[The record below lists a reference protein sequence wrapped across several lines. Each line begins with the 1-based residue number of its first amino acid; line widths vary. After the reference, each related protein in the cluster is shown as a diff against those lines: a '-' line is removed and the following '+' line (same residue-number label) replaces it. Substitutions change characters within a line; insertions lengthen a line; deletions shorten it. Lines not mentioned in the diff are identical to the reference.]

1 MGTVAGMRTLTES
14 IQAEIAERRARH
26 PGRPDREL
34 LEHLL
39 VGLERERVVAVGFDG
54 ARLAERLSRTPLG
67 EDVKRVISRVVGQV
81 WLDENMH
88 ARYLTGLLH
97 RQPKLS
103 LHLEALATSVQG
115 GLAGW
120 VVSVQQLS
128 RWGDAPGDR
137 SMAAV
142 VELAGRLAGKIP
154 EEIREQLS
162 HKSLTEYCHF
172 NADAELS
179 AAVSFARMQ
188 EIAAEVEAM
197 AAASSDPDN
206 EVSIALP
213 RGFAAEIARMEA
225 DERMHAEAFEAISAL
240 LGPDDDLLPGKTAD
254 DLVRAITAIDGWL
267 VPMGLLVNKARQSP
281 EARWMRVGSG
291 GPVAVTRGERTDDKL
306 ACLHRALEL
315 TQFGE
320 HVDAAARESGKARED
335 VIVAIQPDFMMA
347 YHLADPSTF
356 TETALVE
363 EVVRILRARG
373 YRDIRVCGSQ
383 NLYGRYYKNRDV
395 ASVARYLGYGEQGY
409 RIQDLSLELV
419 DHEFKRGMGVYAI
432 GRSWR
437 DADVRIVFAKLKTH
451 VNATCHL
458 TLRTT
463 TMVVPQLGDYL
474 WSDRLTD
481 LSSVG
486 MAVLHEFPPHFGIV
500 DGYEYAADGLMG
512 FMADPTPK
520 HPRLFIAGPDVMCV
534 DYVGLVL
541 MGERDPTRALD
552 LKVAI
557 DWFGD
562 PRERGWVLGDLT
574 PIADWDRADS
584 GLLSGPLVALA
595 GPVYQAFSGHGS
607 FFTADMDREAFP
619 PIEESGGLAAI
630 RGALR
635 TLLGYRTPAARR
647 EPG

>member
-1 MGTVAGMRTLTES
+1 MRTLTES

-54 ARLAERLSRTPLG
+54 ARLAERLAATPLG
-67 EDVKRVISRVVGQV
+67 DDVKRVITRVVAQV

-97 RQPKLS
+97 RQPNLA
-103 LHLEALATSVQG
+103 LHLEALAQSVQG

-120 VVSVQQLS
+120 VVSVNQLS
-128 RWGDAPGDR
+128 RWSDAPGDR

-154 EEIREQLS
+154 EEIRAQLS
-162 HKSLTEYCHF
+162 HKSLTEYCRF

-188 EIAAEVEAM
+188 EIGVEVEAM
-197 AAASSDPDN
+197 AAASSDPAK
-206 EVSIALP
+206 EMALSLP
-213 RGFAAEIARMEA
+213 HGFATEIARMEA
-225 DERMHAEAFEAISAL
+225 DERMHADAFNAIADL
-240 LGPDDDLLPGKTAD
+240 LGPEDQLLPGKTAD
-254 DLVRAITAIDGWL
+254 DLVRAIGAIDGWL
-267 VPMGLLVNKARQSP
+267 VPIGMLVNKARVTSD
-281 EARWMRVGSG
+281 ARKVRVGAG
-291 GPVAVTRGERTDDKL
+291 GPVAVARGERLEDKIG
-306 ACLHRALEL
+306 CLRRALEL

-320 HVDAAARESGKARED
+320 IVDAAADESGKRRED
-335 VIVAIQPDFMMA
+335 VIVAIKPDFMMA
-347 YHLADPSTF
+347 YQKADPSTF

-363 EVVRILRARG
+363 ELVSILRARG
-373 YRDIRVCGSQ
+373 YRDIRVCESQ
-383 NLYGRYYKNRDV
+383 NLYSRYYKARDV
-395 ASVARYLGYGEQGY
+395 ASVARYLGYTERGY
-409 RIQDLSLELV
+409 RIHDLSLELE
-419 DHEFKRGMGVYAI
+419 DHEFTRGMGVYAI
-432 GRSWR
+432 GKSWR

-451 VNATCHL
+451 VNATCYM

-474 WSDRLTD
+474 FSDRLTD

-486 MAVLHEFPPHFGIV
+486 MAVLHDFPPCFGIV

-541 MGERDPTRALD
+541 MGERDPLRALD
-552 LKVAI
+552 MKVAV

-574 PIADWDRADS
+574 PIPDWDRADS
-584 GLLSGPLVALA
+584 GLLSGPLTALA
-595 GPVYQAFSGHGS
+595 GPVYAAFSGQGS
-607 FFTADMDREAFP
+607 YFTADMDREAFP

-635 TLLGYRTPAARR
+635 TLLGYRTPTRSA
-647 EPG
+647 

>member
-1 MGTVAGMRTLTES
+1 MGALTES
-14 IQAEIAERRARH
+14 IHAEIEERRARH

-54 ARLAERLSRTPLG
+54 ARLAERLATTALG
-67 EDVKRVISRVVGQV
+67 EGVRRVITRVVAQV

-97 RQPKLS
+97 RQPRLA
-103 LHLEALATSVQG
+103 LHLEALAQSLQG

-128 RWGDAPGDR
+128 RFQDAPVDR

-154 EEIREQLS
+154 AEVGEQLS
-162 HKSLTEYCHF
+162 HKSLAEYCRF
-172 NADAELS
+172 NADAEES
-179 AAVSFARMQ
+179 AAVSFARMLQ
-188 EIAAEVEAM
+188 LAPEVEAQR
-197 AAASSDPDN
+197 AASSEPDT
-206 EVSIALP
+206 ELALALP
-213 RGFAAEIARMEA
+213 PGFAAEVARMEA
-225 DERMHAEAFEAISAL
+225 DERLHAHAFEAIASL
-240 LGPDDDLLPGKTAD
+240 LGPDDQLLPGKTEAE
-254 DLVRAITAIDGWL
+254 LVAALAAIDGWL
-267 VPMGLLVNKARQSP
+267 VPTGLLAEGS
-281 EARWMRVGSG
+281 RVTPGERRLAVGAG
-291 GPVAVTRGERTDDKL
+291 GPVAVTRGERLDDKL
-306 ACLHRALEL
+306 ACFQRALEL
-315 TQFGE
+315 ADF
-320 HVDAAARESGKARED
+320 VDYVEAAARESGKPREQ
-335 VIVAIQPDFMMA
+335 VVVAIKPDFMMA
-347 YHLADPSTF
+347 YRTSDPSTF

-363 EVVRILRARG
+363 ELVRALRALG
-373 YRDIRVCGSQ
+373 FRDIRVCEAQ
-383 NLYGRYYKNRDV
+383 NLYSRYYENRDV
-395 ASVARYLGYGEQGY
+395 ASVARYLGYAEEGY
-409 RIQDLSLELV
+409 RIHDLSLELEQ
-419 DHEFKRGMGVYAI
+419 HAFTRGMGVYAI

-437 DADVRIVFAKLKTH
+437 DADVRITFAKLKTH

-474 WSDRLTD
+474 FGDRLTD
-481 LSSVG
+481 LTSVG
-486 MAVLHEFPPHFGIV
+486 MAVLHDFPPHFALV
-500 DGYEYAADGLMG
+500 DGYEHAADGLMG

-520 HPRLFIAGPDVMCV
+520 HPQLFIAGPDVICV
-534 DYVGLVL
+534 DYIGMIL

-552 LKVAI
+552 LRAAI

-562 PRERGWVLGDLT
+562 PRERGWVLGDMT

-595 GPVYQAFSGHGS
+595 GPVYQAVSGQGAY
-607 FFTADMDREAFP
+607 FTADMDPEAFP
-619 PIEESGGLAAI
+619 AKDESGGLAAL

-635 TLLGYRTPAARR
+635 TVLGYRAKKA
-647 EPG
+647 